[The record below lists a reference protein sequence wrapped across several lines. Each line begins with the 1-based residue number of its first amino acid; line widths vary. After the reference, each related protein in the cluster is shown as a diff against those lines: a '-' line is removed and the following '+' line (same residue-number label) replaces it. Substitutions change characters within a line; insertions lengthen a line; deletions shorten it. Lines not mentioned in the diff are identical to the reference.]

1 MPSSW
6 HIWIAISPMAPIPCT
21 LTESPSLVSASCTAC
36 SATAESEMNSARSS
50 RSSVGRT
57 TSGYVA
63 ASDAA
68 TSRTVSSWC
77 GVPVCTRSP
86 TFTAVTSGATSTTS
100 LTIS

>member
-1 MPSSW
+1 M
-6 HIWIAISPMAPIPCT
+6 SPMAPIPCT
-21 LTESPSLVSASCTAC
+21 LTASPSLGSASCTAC
-36 SATAESEMNSARSS
+36 SATAAREMNRARSI
-50 RSSVGRT
+50 RSAVGRT

-63 ASDAA
+63 ASDSA

-86 TFTAVTSGATSTTS
+86 TRTPVTSRATSTTS